1 MLPLLVEELRGLLD
15 GKATTAEHLIDFPAV
30 GEVPMIN
37 GSLADN
43 VLDSLDQFPLVVVG
57 AAGHPMSTIALLAN
71 RMGHEV
77 EIRDASHQ
85 VAIYSERG
93 EMFGFV
99 TPATALIRSVLVGPA
114 GIIDARNEM
123 EEEEGEEEEEEEGE
137 EGEEE
142 EGEGEGEDAGAHHAA
157 QPPALAPVAQ
167 QDAHMPNLAG
177 ADIAARARAPA
188 RKFMRYP
195 LDRVPIALEFNSHH
209 QVSMLLVSLG
219 TTFGPGIRGAGWARS
234 LRRIRNAPVQDF
246 DGWFQAITATIIS
259 HAAANANTRPNLELA
274 FNARAT
280 KG

>member
-1 MLPLLVEELRGLLD
+1 
-15 GKATTAEHLIDFPAV
+15 
-30 GEVPMIN
+30 MIN

-85 VAIYSERG
+85 VAIYSERA

-137 EGEEE
+137 
-142 EGEGEGEDAGAHHAA
+142 GEDAGAHHAA

-177 ADIAARARAPA
+177 ADVAARARAPA

-234 LRRIRNAPVQDF
+234 LRRIRSAPVQDF

-259 HAAANANTRPNLELA
+259 HAAANANSRPNLELA

>member
-1 MLPLLVEELRGLLD
+1 
-15 GKATTAEHLIDFPAV
+15 
-30 GEVPMIN
+30 MIN

-85 VAIYSERG
+85 VAIHSERA

-123 EEEEGEEEEEEEGE
+123 EEEEGEEEEEEG
-137 EGEEE
+137 

-177 ADIAARARAPA
+177 ADVAARARAPA

-219 TTFGPGIRGAGWARS
+219 TLLVAVHHMLHHLLGHIYRS
-234 LRRIRNAPVQDF
+234 AEIVPRREACF
-246 DGWFQAITATIIS
+246 DAISPHRKIIFL
-259 HAAANANTRPNLELA
+259 PPI
-274 FNARAT
+274 
-280 KG
+280 